1 MSATYNPGATVDDA
15 TWVAV
20 LLSERDVAGQIPIN
34 FVTNPG
40 VALSSACF
48 GNGLYTRDKATDC
61 ISNLL
66 AVGFRRLVLD
76 LYWSVDRRSW
86 SFCPVT
92 IPTSADV
99 YVSEVTS
106 TSTAETS
113 ATSTVTTSD
122 VVSSTAAAE
131 PATITA
137 YSDSDGDTVYKL
149 GHYRCTDDLD
159 IDMISQIL
167 RGYFEDTKRNLLV
180 YTTYLTLNLHV
191 AASDSDPTKPPAK
204 VTGGDLPNSIAE
216 RVGAL
221 FDSELND
228 YLYTPAQLAE
238 DRMNL
243 NNSWYQVEESY
254 MPITEYFTTHE
265 GPSGDQSTPDGW
277 PSAKYIQLAKSDR
290 ILMEYGLVDPQLADY
305 DLTKDEDAVFPRNI
319 YPLKSKSRLLSMA
332 PWKRDA
338 FINPRTQSPKGLSEE
353 DTMGSLTN
361 LVSDMTGCG
370 MAPILNTTLFG
381 KTADED
387 VDHYRNVSLSTG
399 WAWAIGEPEGADT
412 GGGTNDQA
420 PFNRCAVTDLSLGG
434 RWRATNC
441 TEERRAACRV
451 GNSPFS
457 WALSSDV
464 AEYKNVGDGCPSG
477 SSFAAPRTG
486 LENHYLYEYLVAQDK
501 SVIDPASTNLTSR
514 EIYIDFNSID
524 VTACWVSGGSDATC
538 PYAANPQ
545 QIERKTVLV
554 AVVTAVIIL
563 LITALTVFI
572 KCNANRRN
580 SRRRKRVIEG
590 WEYEGVPS

>member
-1 MSATYNPGATVDDA
+1 M
-15 TWVAV
+15 
-20 LLSERDVAGQIPIN
+20 
-34 FVTNPG
+34 
-40 VALSSACF
+40 
-48 GNGLYTRDKATDC
+48 
-61 ISNLL
+61 
-66 AVGFRRLVLD
+66 
-76 LYWSVDRRSW
+76 
-86 SFCPVT
+86 
-92 IPTSADV
+92 
-99 YVSEVTS
+99 
-106 TSTAETS
+106 
-113 ATSTVTTSD
+113 
-122 VVSSTAAAE
+122 
-131 PATITA
+131 
-137 YSDSDGDTVYKL
+137 
-149 GHYRCTDDLD
+149 
-159 IDMISQIL
+159 
-167 RGYFEDTKRNLLV
+167 
-180 YTTYLTLNLHV
+180 
-191 AASDSDPTKPPAK
+191 AASDSDPTKPPAQVK
-204 VTGGDLPNSIAE
+204 GDDLPNSAVE

-221 FDSELND
+221 LDTELSD
-228 YLYTPAQLAE
+228 YLYSPAQLAE

-243 NNSWYQVEESY
+243 NSSWYQVEESY
-254 MPITEYFTTHE
+254 MPITEYYTIHE
-265 GPSGDQSTPDGW
+265 DATGDQSTPDGW

-290 ILMEYGLVDPQLADY
+290 IIMEYGSVDSQLADY
-305 DLTKDEDAVFPRNI
+305 ELTKDEDAVFPPGYISSEVKFSATVNGTLESGCFYKPKATEVSQVNTSWAI
-319 YPLKSKSRLLSMA
+319 SDGIS
-332 PWKRDA
+332 
-338 FINPRTQSPKGLSEE
+338 SPKGLSEE
-353 DTMGSLTN
+353 NTMGSLTN
-361 LVSDMTGCG
+361 LISDMTGCG

-387 VDHYRNVSLSTG
+387 VDHYRNMSLSTG
-399 WAWAIGEPEGADT
+399 WAWAIGEPDGADT

-464 AEYKNVGDGCPSG
+464 AEYDHVGDGCPSG
-477 SSFAAPRTG
+477 SSFAVPRTG
-486 LENHYLYEYLVAQDK
+486 LENHYLYEYLLAQDK

-514 EIYIDFNSID
+514 EVYINFNSID
-524 VTACWVSGGSDATC
+524 VTACWVSGGPGASC